1 MQIRKTLMIALVLS
15 FSIFNVEGAARP
27 TRQSVKLVQAGGW
40 LIERTPRSSAT
51 REEAESRCKKAGR
64 VLVPLRLL
72 VKASLEGLFE
82 SEPTHEW
89 SEDGELYQGTR
100 FKKQRQT
107 VLRDRSAQNGYRR
120 PYRCGTEVSL
130 SM

>member
-1 MQIRKTLMIALVLS
+1 MQIRKMSAITLVLS
-15 FSIFNVEGAARP
+15 FSIFSMEGMARP
-27 TRQSVKLVQAGGW
+27 KRLAQLVETGGW
-40 LIERTPRSSAT
+40 SIERELRPAAT
-51 REEAESRCKKAGR
+51 REEARAVCKKARR

-89 SEDGELYQGTR
+89 SEDGESYQDAR
-100 FKKQRQT
+100 FKKQRRT
-107 VLRDRSAQNGYRR
+107 VLRDTSAQNGYRR